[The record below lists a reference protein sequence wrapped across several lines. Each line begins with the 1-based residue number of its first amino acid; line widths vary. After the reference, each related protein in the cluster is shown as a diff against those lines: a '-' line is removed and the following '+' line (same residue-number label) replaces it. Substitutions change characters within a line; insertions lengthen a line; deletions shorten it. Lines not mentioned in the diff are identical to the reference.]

1 MTRRVAVDAH
11 QTRRGPVRHNEVAK
25 RAPAANRE
33 AADEASIGN
42 SLLATLPHALYRR
55 LLATGLEP
63 VALKFGKVLHE
74 PGAPIRYAYFPIDC
88 HIALLTTVNGHQTVE
103 VALVGH
109 EGMVG
114 SPLALGIRA
123 SSRRALVQGA
133 GIAMRM
139 ESACFRIEVLRD
151 KPLRQA
157 VYRYKHA
164 LIGQIAQS
172 AACKQFHS
180 LQARLARYLLMTG
193 DCARSSEILLT
204 HEFLAR
210 MLSVRRVGVTKA
222 AGALQKRKMIKYAR
236 GKITILDRKR
246 LSAASCECYQ
256 IIKRLYD
263 DSAYADG

>member
-1 MTRRVAVDAH
+1 MNRRDAVLA
-11 QTRRGPVRHNEVAK
+11 QKTRRGPVRHIEVAR

-33 AADEASIGN
+33 AADEASIAN

-55 LLATGLEP
+55 LLAGFEP
-63 VALKFGKVLHE
+63 VTLKFGKVLHE
-74 PGAPIRYAYFPIDC
+74 PGAPIRYVYFPIDC
-88 HIALLTTVNGHQTVE
+88 VIALLTTVKGHQAVE

-114 SPLALGIRA
+114 SPLALGIHA

-139 ESACFRIEVLRD
+139 ESAFFRKEILRS
-151 KPLRQA
+151 KPLQQSL
-157 VYRYKHA
+157 YRYKHA

-180 LQARLARYLLMTG
+180 VQARLARYLLMTG
-193 DCARSSEILLT
+193 DCARSREILLT
-204 HEFLAR
+204 HDFLAR
-210 MLSVRRVGVTKA
+210 MLGVRRVGVTKA

-246 LSAASCECYQ
+246 LGAASCECYQ
-256 IIKRLYD
+256 IVKRLYD
-263 DSAYADG
+263 ASAYADG